1 MRLRL
6 RINPL
11 PLFVGLAL
19 VTLGSRLGAQNPQ
32 VQDHPGQYSAA
43 DIGSGSRLYG
53 DQCAS
58 CHGAAGDAVG
68 GVDLRRGR
76 FRTAS
81 SDDDLRRLVRSG
93 VAAMPAFNF
102 SDAELTAIVAFIRAG
117 FDLNARAVKVGDT
130 ARGRTVFEGKGGCM
144 SCHRVNGTGSR
155 VAPDLSDIGA
165 AKPPALLHLSLLD
178 PTAAMLPVNR
188 PVRVVTRDG
197 KTIKGRRLN
206 EDTYTLQLI
215 NEQERLVSLMK
226 SDLREYE
233 IVKVSAMPS
242 YKDKLTTDEIA
253 DVVAYLLSLRG

>member
-1 MRLRL
+1 MHLRL
-6 RINPL
+6 RVKTSAL
-11 PLFVGLAL
+11 VVGLVL
-19 VTLGSRLGAQNPQ
+19 VTLGSRLGAGNPQ
-32 VQDHPGQYSAA
+32 AQEHPGQYSAA
-43 DIGSGSRLYG
+43 DISSGSRLYG

-76 FRTAS
+76 FRTVS
-81 SDDDLRRLVRSG
+81 SDDDLRRLVRNG
-93 VAAMPAFNF
+93 VGAMPAFNF

-117 FDLNARAVKVGDT
+117 FDLNAPAVKVGDP
-130 ARGRTVFEGKGGCM
+130 ARGRTVFEGKGGCL
-144 SCHRVNGTGSR
+144 SCHRVGGTGSR

-165 AKPPALLHLSLLD
+165 ARSPALLHLSLLD
-178 PTAAMLPVNR
+178 PTAAMLPINR

-215 NEQERLVSLMK
+215 DEQERLVSLMK

>member
-1 MRLRL
+1 LRL
-6 RINPL
+6 
-11 PLFVGLAL
+11 FVALAL
-19 VTLGSRLGAQNPQ
+19 VTTVGSRPAAQNPP
-32 VQDHPGQYSAA
+32 VQEHPGQYSPA
-43 DIGSGSRLYG
+43 DIGSGARLYG

-76 FRTAS
+76 FRTAT
-81 SDDDLRRLVRSG
+81 SDDDLRRLVRNG
-93 VAAMPAFNF
+93 VSTMPAFNF

-117 FDLNARAVKVGDT
+117 FDLNAPAVRIGDL
-130 ARGRTVFEGKGGCM
+130 ARGRAVFEGKGGCM
-144 SCHRVNGTGSR
+144 SCHRVSGTGSR
-155 VAPDLSDIGA
+155 VAPDLTDIGA
-165 AKPPALLHLSLLD
+165 AKSPALLHLSLLD

-215 NEQERLVSLMK
+215 DEQERLLSLMK

-233 IVKVSAMPS
+233 IVKASAMPS
-242 YKDKLTTDEIA
+242 YKDKLTADEIA
-253 DVVAYLLSLRG
+253 DVVAYLLSLKG